1 LEREH
6 PEAVETLLRQGKK
19 YGLGGCIATQ
29 RIAYLN
35 TSALQ
40 QLHTYF
46 VGTLPRAWNR
56 TVVSNAFMIDI
67 GILDKTLEFAL
78 GEWLLSS
85 YIATGIENVPIFLKA
100 DNAETELAQYLQR

>member
-1 LEREH
+1 
-6 PEAVETLLRQGKK
+6 RQGRK

-35 TSALQ
+35 TNALQ

-46 VGTLPRAWNR
+46 VGTLPRPYDRSLVSR
-56 TVVSNAFMIDI
+56 TFTIDQT
-67 GILDKTLEFAL
+67 ILEKTLEFAP

-85 YIATGIENVPIFLKA
+85 YIATGMENVPIFIRA
-100 DNAETELAQYLQR
+100 DNTEDEIEHYLSQT